1 MMKVAISNKKQFIR
15 KFNFNE
21 KMFRQ
26 IKIMPAEKGTFF
38 LSTLISFDLE
48 MCYSWS
54 EILNRVK

>member
-1 MMKVAISNKKQFIR
+1 MMKVATSNKKQFVR

-38 LSTLISFDLE
+38 CLH
-48 MCYSWS
+48 
-54 EILNRVK
+54 

>member
-1 MMKVAISNKKQFIR
+1 MMKVAISNKKQFII

-21 KMFRQ
+21 KMFPQ

-48 MCYSWS
+48 MCYS
-54 EILNRVK
+54 